1 MKLQLAFFLTALVLV
16 ISLPLNASD
25 LQKKNESATNVKFEN
40 LVSLKATVV
49 KSQDRTGTCWDFAT
63 TSFLESELLRMGKG
77 DYDLSE
83 MFTVRHTYPRKAEK
97 YVRYHGAYNFGQ
109 GGQAHDVLNTIA
121 EYGMVPDEV
130 YDGLK
135 IGFPIHNHSE
145 MYAAMKAY
153 LDVVISRKSGMI
165 LSVWEQAFAG
175 LLDVYLGEDVKSFEY
190 KGKQYT
196 PKSFYDELGLNPDD
210 YVEFTSYGNYP
221 MWEKCNLE
229 VPDNWSAD
237 QYYNLPLDDFMDI
250 MYNSIEKGYTVCWD
264 GDVSD
269 PYCSTRGGVA
279 IAPVDEFKEA
289 DGNIND
295 FLKQIHKQKT
305 IDQAIRDEAFFDFST
320 TDDHLMHLTGIA
332 KDQNG
337 AKYFLTKNSHG
348 TERGYEGYL
357 YMSDSF
363 VRLRTIAIMVHK
375 DAVPQNIKVKFGIK

>member
-1 MKLQLAFFLTALVLV
+1 MKLKHVFFFTALVLV
-16 ISLPLNASD
+16 FNLPLHATD
-25 LQKKNESATNVKFEN
+25 VQKKNESTDVKFEN
-40 LVSLKATVV
+40 LVSLKASAV

-77 DYDLSE
+77 EYDLSE

-109 GGQAHDVLNTIA
+109 GGQAHDVLRTIS
-121 EYGMVPDEV
+121 EFGMVPDEV

-135 IGFPIHNHSE
+135 IGFPTHNHSE
-145 MYAAMKAY
+145 MVDALKAY
-153 LDVVISRKSGMI
+153 LDVVISRRSGKI

-175 LLDVYLGEDVKSFEY
+175 LLDVYLGEDIKSFEY

-196 PKSFYDELGLNPDD
+196 PKSFFEELGINPDD
-210 YVEFTSYGNYP
+210 YVEFTSYSVYP

-237 QYYNLPLDDFMDI
+237 EYYNVPLDDFMDI
-250 MYNSIEKGYTVCWD
+250 MYHSLENGYTVCWD

-269 PYCSTRGGVA
+269 QYCSTRAGVA
-279 IAPVDEFKEA
+279 IAPVNEFNSA

-295 FLKQIHKQKT
+295 FLKQVQKQMPV
-305 IDQAIRDEAFFDFST
+305 DQNTRDEAFFDFST

-337 AKYFLTKNSHG
+337 TKYFLTKNSHG
-348 TERGYEGYL
+348 TERGYDGYL

-375 DAVPQNIKVKFGIK
+375 NAIPQNIKTKFGIK